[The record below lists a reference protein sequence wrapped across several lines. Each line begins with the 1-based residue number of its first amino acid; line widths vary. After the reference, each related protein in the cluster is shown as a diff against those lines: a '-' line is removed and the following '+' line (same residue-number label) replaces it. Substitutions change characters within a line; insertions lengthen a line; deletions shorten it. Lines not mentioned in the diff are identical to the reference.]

1 MSPELFSILA
11 LVAMFVI
18 ATILPVNMGIVAFVG
33 AFLIGTLV
41 AGQTAEEIAAGL
53 PAQLFLALVGITYL
67 FAIAQNNGTIDWI
80 VSLAVR
86 AVRGRVA
93 AIPWIMFFLA
103 ATLTAVGAVSPGA
116 VAIIAPIALGF
127 AAQYRISPLMMGL
140 MVIHGAQAGGFS
152 PISIYGGITNG
163 VVEAA
168 GLPLNEMVTFAA
180 SFVVN
185 FVVAIGLFVFLG
197 GRRLLSQ
204 RADVPGVGTDED
216 ASVADGGTRVPDGG
230 GRRRTE
236 AAVTPPHVS
245 VTTPQGGAGAY
256 GDAEGQAMTEWRH
269 EADNDPDNLLSDEP
283 QPEPIDMK
291 HSRPY
296 QILTLLGLAALAVS
310 TLGFDTDI
318 GFTALS
324 IGFVLSL
331 VRPHMQKRAVGQ
343 ITWPEILL
351 IVGVSTY
358 VGVLQGMGTIDY
370 VGESVAGL
378 ASPLVAALLLCL
390 IGAIVSA
397 FASSTAVLGSII
409 PLAVPFLLGG
419 TGVGAIGFVAA
430 LAVSST
436 IVDVSPFSTN
446 GALVLANAQGVDK
459 DVFFRQLLW
468 YAAAV
473 TVIAPVV
480 LWFLFVV
487 VL

>member
-1 MSPELFSILA
+1 
-11 LVAMFVI
+11 
-18 ATILPVNMGIVAFVG
+18 
-33 AFLIGTLV
+33 
-41 AGQTAEEIAAGL
+41 
-53 PAQLFLALVGITYL
+53 
-67 FAIAQNNGTIDWI
+67 
-80 VSLAVR
+80 
-86 AVRGRVA
+86 
-93 AIPWIMFFLA
+93 
-103 ATLTAVGAVSPGA
+103 
-116 VAIIAPIALGF
+116 
-127 AAQYRISPLMMGL
+127 
-140 MVIHGAQAGGFS
+140 
-152 PISIYGGITNG
+152 
-163 VVEAA
+163 
-168 GLPLNEMVTFAA
+168 
-180 SFVVN
+180 
-185 FVVAIGLFVFLG
+185 
-197 GRRLLSQ
+197 
-204 RADVPGVGTDED
+204 
-216 ASVADGGTRVPDGG
+216 
-230 GRRRTE
+230 
-236 AAVTPPHVS
+236 
-245 VTTPQGGAGAY
+245 
-256 GDAEGQAMTEWRH
+256 MTEWRH
-269 EADNDPDNLLSDEP
+269 EADNDPDNLLSNEP
-283 QPEPIDMK
+283 KPEPVDME

-318 GFTALS
+318 GFTALT

-419 TGVGAIGFVAA
+419 TGVSAIGFVAA

>member
-1 MSPELFSILA
+1 VSPELLSILA

-33 AFLIGTLV
+33 AFLLGTLV
-41 AGQTAEEIAAGL
+41 ADQTTEDIAGGF
-53 PAQLFLALVGITYL
+53 PVPLFLALVGITYL

-230 GRRRTE
+230 GRRQTE

-269 EADNDPDNLLSDEP
+269 EADNDPDNLLSDEA
-283 QPEPIDMK
+283 QPEPIDME

-296 QILTLLGLAALAVS
+296 QILTLLGLAVLAVS

-318 GFTALS
+318 GFTALT

-419 TGVGAIGFVAA
+419 TGVSAIGFVAA